1 MKVTCRRILSK
12 TVRIIWIWRFE
23 LVHESLLCDN
33 SLGNHCF
40 CGLWIKSMRFLI
52 IILALFWASSGWAL
66 DAIIKDGD
74 TVQLAEVTY
83 KLDGVD
89 APEFDQMCIDEHA
102 EPWAC
107 GVEARD
113 HLADL
118 IGKRAVHC
126 EDLGPDKT
134 YNKWHIGICTVDGE
148 TTSLNQ
154 LLVRQGF
161 ALNFEPDAKGR
172 FKQDEANAKDK
183 LSGLW
188 RGCFVA
194 PQDFRHREKSGAL
207 FGSACRSDKDR
218 ELREALFPDEPAM
231 PPGCSIKARFAKRA
245 RLTGNVGVYH
255 LQACRSYA
263 PVTKPDRWFCSEEDA
278 QAAGFRKA
286 YNCRASIRRK

>member
-1 MKVTCRRILSK
+1 
-12 TVRIIWIWRFE
+12 
-23 LVHESLLCDN
+23 
-33 SLGNHCF
+33 
-40 CGLWIKSMRFLI
+40 MRFLVI
-52 IILALFWASSGWAL
+52 IILTFFSMNSSWAEE
-66 DAIIKDGD
+66 AIVKDGD
-74 TVQLAEVTY
+74 TVQLGGVTY
-83 KLDGVD
+83 KLDGID

-118 IGKRAVHC
+118 IGKRGVHC
-126 EDLGPDKT
+126 EDLGPSKT
-134 YNKWHIGICTVDGE
+134 YSKWHIGLCTVDGE

-154 LLVRQGF
+154 MLVRRGF

-172 FKQDEANAKDK
+172 FRQDEANAKDK

-207 FGSACRSDKDR
+207 LGSACRSDKDR
-218 ELREALFPDEPAM
+218 ELRESLFPDEPAM
-231 PPGCSIKARFAKRA
+231 PPGCSIKAKFARRA

-286 YNCRASIRRK
+286 YNCRAIARRK